1 MRANQSRRG
10 VFSHPGIAS
19 APVTMYVLVPTA
31 AHAQPNAQSECQF
44 RIHAK
49 PDTRP
54 LKLQ

>member
-1 MRANQSRRG
+1 
-10 VFSHPGIAS
+10 
-19 APVTMYVLVPTA
+19 MYVLVPTA